1 MLAVADAQKIVLDQ
15 VRPLP
20 PAMVRLDPA
29 ALDLVLAEDV
39 ASDLDMPPFTKAMMD
54 GYALRAEDLHGGI
67 AQLAVVDEITAGR
80 TPNRPI
86 GPGQAARIMTGA
98 PLPDGADTVVM
109 VERTRLVDGGQ
120 VRIEDGD
127 VRRGANVLP
136 QGEEMRR
143 GEVVLEAGARL
154 RPQEFG
160 VLATVGRVEV
170 RVHPAPRVAILAT
183 GDEVVEP
190 SVQPGPGQIRNGNG
204 PMLLAQAARAGAVP
218 RSLGI
223 AADRLDVL
231 RSLIA
236 DGLRD
241 DVLILAGGV
250 SAGKLDLVPQALAE
264 QGVQA
269 LFHKVRM
276 KPGKPVLFGIKP
288 RDDGDGPPR
297 LVFGLP
303 GNPVSALVCF
313 ELFARPALRAL
324 MALPPGPRFLRAA
337 LVEDFEH
344 RTDRPTYR
352 PARLLASGKGL
363 QVRPVPWFGSPDL
376 RGLTEANA
384 FVLLPEG
391 EHRHRAGEILPVL
404 CVEGGE

>member
-1 MLAVADAQKIVLDQ
+1 MLSVADAQKIVLDAAG
-15 VRPLP
+15 PLAP
-20 PAMVRLDPA
+20 VTVRLDA
-29 ALDLVLAEDV
+29 AVLGLVLAEDV
-39 ASDLDMPPFTKAMMD
+39 VSDLDMPPFTKAMMD
-54 GYALRAEDLHGGI
+54 GYALRSADLPGGVGD
-67 AQLAVVDEITAGR
+67 LDVVDEITAGK
-80 TPNRPI
+80 TPSRALSA
-86 GPGQAARIMTGA
+86 GQAARIMTGA
-98 PLPDGADTVVM
+98 PLPEGADAVVM
-109 VERTRLVDGGQ
+109 VERTRTVGNSQ
-120 VRIEDGD
+120 VHIEDSELRAGMNALP
-127 VRRGANVLP
+127 RGR
-136 QGEEMRR
+136 EMRR
-143 GEVVLEAGARL
+143 GEVVIRSGARL

-160 VLATVGRVEV
+160 VLATVGRTEA

-183 GDEVVEP
+183 GDELVEP
-190 SVQPGPGQIRNGNG
+190 SQLPGPGQIRNGNG
-204 PMLLAQAARAGAVP
+204 PMLQAQAARTGAVP

-231 RSLIA
+231 RSHIA

-264 QGVQA
+264 VGVRA

-276 KPGKPVLFGIKP
+276 KPGKPVLFGMQP
-288 RDDGDGPPR
+288 REDGPPR

-324 MALPPGPRFLRAA
+324 MALPPGPRFVQATLA
-337 LVEDFEH
+337 LDFDH

-352 PARLLASGKGL
+352 AARLHAEGTGW
-363 QVRPVPWFGSPDL
+363 QVQPVPWFGSPDL

-384 FVLLPEG
+384 FVVLPEG
-391 EHRHRAGEILPVL
+391 EHRHRAGEILPVM
-404 CVEGGE
+404 CVEDMD